1 MRQASGTD
9 RANDPV
15 ALELD
20 RLAVKVQE
28 MGDRIGLPCI
38 AASADIGGPAPM
50 RNSQGRPFAESLF
63 RWVDPDLRYWEDR
76 GFALR
81 SFFIHAVRVC
91 SEPFYFS
98 AGKLASW
105 RPNAALEAMNR
116 VGPEERFG
124 VGAAIIAPAYLPGG
138 VIGAVVWATSDRS
151 FEVLDV
157 FNQHAAALHALAL
170 HFVSVD
176 HDHRA
181 RHATAGVVQLTR
193 SLALELARHDI
204 RVNAIAPGYVVTEMN
219 AEFFSSEKGK
229 EFIRRIPQR
238 RIGETSDLDGTLL
251 LLASRRASG
260 FMTGSTVVVDGGH
273 MLYSL

>member
-1 MRQASGTD
+1 VRQASGTD

-193 SLALELARHDI
+193 REIQCLKWAAAGKTDAEIAIIMAISVPTVRFHMTNAARKLDVVG
-204 RVNAIAPGYVVTEMN
+204 RAQAIYRATTLGYVGMG
-219 AEFFSSEKGK
+219 AG
-229 EFIRRIPQR
+229 Q
-238 RIGETSDLDGTLL
+238 
-251 LLASRRASG
+251 
-260 FMTGSTVVVDGGH
+260 H
-273 MLYSL
+273 